1 MKHLGG
7 RVDRRTL
14 VCGIATTLIGASA
27 IGRPARAAATEELSS
42 LRVGTTMADD
52 LTPVYY
58 AVKAGL
64 YKKAGL
70 DVTLTV
76 LRSGSAVAEGVI
88 SGGLDIGKS
97 SLVNL
102 FNAHDH
108 GVPIE
113 LTTAGAIY
121 DTNAPFAQM
130 VVAADSPMKS
140 PKDLEGQ
147 LIGVPYL
154 NDFNELVT
162 KMWVSKNGGDV
173 DKLKFVE
180 VPNTAERAAIEQHR
194 IAAALLQEPELSEA
208 LAGGKLRILGK
219 PYDAIGPSFMF
230 AAWFGR
236 KDWVAEHHNLV
247 NTFNR
252 VTAEAVEY
260 TNAHPEAT
268 TDMMSEATKIPLA
281 VFSKMSRVKSAASLE
296 PGMVQPLIDAAAKY
310 KAIPRGF
317 AAKEF
322 IFSQVPMGKG

>member
-1 MKHLGG
+1 
-7 RVDRRTL
+7 
-14 VCGIATTLIGASA
+14 
-27 IGRPARAAATEELSS
+27 
-42 LRVGTTMADD
+42 MADD
-52 LTPVYY
+52 LTPVFY
-58 AVKAGL
+58 AVQAGL

-70 DVTLTV
+70 DVKLTV

-130 VVAADSPMKS
+130 VVAADSTMQT

-162 KMWVSKNGGDV
+162 QMWVGKNGGDAR
-173 DKLKFVE
+173 KLKFVE
-180 VPNTAERAAIEQHR
+180 VPNTAEHAAIEQHR
-194 IAAALLQEPELSEA
+194 IAAALLQEPELSQA

-219 PYDAIGPSFMF
+219 PYDAIAPSFMF
-230 AAWFGR
+230 AAWFTN
-236 KDWVAEHHNLV
+236 KTWVSKHQDIV

-268 TDMMSEATKIPLA
+268 IEMMSAATKIPLDI
-281 VFSKMSRVKSAASLE
+281 FSKMRRVKSATSLDAS
-296 PGMVQPLIDAAAKY
+296 MVQPLIDAAAKY

-317 AAKEF
+317 AAGDF
-322 IFSQVPMGKG
+322 IFSRVQMVEQ

>member
-1 MKHLGG
+1 MNYLGG
-7 RVDRRTL
+7 HVDRRTL
-14 VCGIATTLIGASA
+14 VCGIATTLIGASTF
-27 IGRPARAAATEELSS
+27 GRPARTAATEERSL

-64 YKKAGL
+64 YTKAGL
-70 DVTLTV
+70 DVELTV

-113 LTTAGAIY
+113 LTTAGAMY
-121 DTNAPFAQM
+121 DTNAPFAEM
-130 VVAADSPMKS
+130 VVAADSPMQT
-140 PKDLEGQ
+140 PKDLEDQ
-147 LIGVPYL
+147 LVGVPYL

-162 KMWVSKNGGDV
+162 KMWVSKNGGEV
-173 DKLKFVE
+173 AKLKFVE

-230 AAWFGR
+230 AAWFAR
-236 KDWVAEHHNLV
+236 KGWVAAHQDLV
-247 NTFNR
+247 DTFNH
-252 VTAEAVEY
+252 VTAESVAY
-260 TNAHPEAT
+260 TNAHPDVT
-268 TDMMSEATKIPLA
+268 TEMMSEATKIPLE
-281 VFSKMSRVKSAASLE
+281 VFSKMSRVKSAASLD
-296 PGMVQPLIDAAAKY
+296 PAMVQPLIDAAARY

-317 AAKEF
+317 MASEF
-322 IFSQVPMGKG
+322 IFSEPRVGKR